1 MEALALAKE
10 LGTILPATGLVPKC
24 ARATAFDH
32 QIIIADLPAQSLV
45 EIVVP
50 VRKNWDGTPWSA
62 SP

>member
-10 LGTILPATGLVPKC
+10 LGTILPVTGLVPKC

-45 EIVVP
+45 ETVVP
-50 VRKNWDGTPWSA
+50 VRKHWDGTPWSV

>member
-10 LGTILPATGLVPKC
+10 LGTNLPATGLDPKC

-45 EIVVP
+45 KLIIP
-50 VRKNWDGTPWSA
+50 VRKSRDGAPWSA